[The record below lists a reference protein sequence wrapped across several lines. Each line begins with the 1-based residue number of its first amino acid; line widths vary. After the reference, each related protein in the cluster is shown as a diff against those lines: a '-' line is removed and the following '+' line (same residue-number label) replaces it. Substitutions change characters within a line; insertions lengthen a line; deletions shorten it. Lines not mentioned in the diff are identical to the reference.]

1 MTKERLESEK
11 NGFVSHPSIRGGLGA
26 PSNTTKLLLEDNS
39 VVQED
44 TFSSISTSSDDTAH
58 HTGVGSVIKM
68 KAATSPMGIS
78 SFLGSAVIIATVTAA
93 YACWYRRR
101 RKDQEHQEQGKKETQ
116 LYCVPRSL
124 HDRIV
129 YEAWRQRGWGD
140 EEARAATEGCSEAAF
155 CGVSSHNFIKALDI
169 DDHLGAG
176 LEGGARGTIP

>member
-11 NGFVSHPSIRGGLGA
+11 DGFVSHPSIRGGLGA

-44 TFSSISTSSDDTAH
+44 TFSSISTSSDHDTAH
-58 HTGVGSVIKM
+58 HTGVKGSVIKM

-101 RKDQEHQEQGKKETQ
+101 RKDQEH
-116 LYCVPRSL
+116 
-124 HDRIV
+124 
-129 YEAWRQRGWGD
+129 
-140 EEARAATEGCSEAAF
+140 
-155 CGVSSHNFIKALDI
+155 
-169 DDHLGAG
+169 
-176 LEGGARGTIP
+176 